1 MAARRPLGVAVRA
14 QGESESG
21 VPSTLTLTEA
31 YKALGLPEG
40 SSYDEVLSAKNRLL
54 EGAGNNMERKME
66 VEAAYD
72 LIFSSQLRARLT
84 GDLPVSSNVRF
95 ADVQRRRPASPPAP
109 ASGAAAAAQKAQQ
122 LLGGLRGGGGGGVV
136 VAPPAPRTA
145 ATAATVYGVLAAWTL
160 AQGLLEPAPATPAA
174 DVPGLQLAL
183 ATAATVY
190 LLREE
195 KRAGLGK
202 AAGLALAGL
211 VAGTFLGA
219 AVQSWLRV
227 DIIPL
232 GPLSSPG
239 ALVGEF
245 SIAGLAAV
253 CLFLG

>member
-1 MAARRPLGVAVRA
+1 M
-14 QGESESG
+14 
-21 VPSTLTLTEA
+21 
-31 YKALGLPEG
+31 
-40 SSYDEVLSAKNRLL
+40 
-54 EGAGNNMERKME
+54 
-66 VEAAYD
+66 
-72 LIFSSQLRARLT
+72 
-84 GDLPVSSNVRF
+84 RF

-202 AAGLALAGL
+202 VRAVAGLTSAAMQAAGLAA
-211 VAGTFLGA
+211 
-219 AVQSWLRV
+219 
-227 DIIPL
+227 I
-232 GPLSSPG
+232 
-239 ALVGEF
+239 
-245 SIAGLAAV
+245 
-253 CLFLG
+253 